1 MKIGQIVAV
10 IGALIVI
17 IAGIGPVQNFGGFPL
32 YDVVYEGKVALLC
45 DTGIGN
51 LIRLLAGLVFLVA
64 IYGFFFRKLKQ
75 AALINV
81 MFASAALALFVYIC
95 FRAPLLYRE
104 VLDLPFDE
112 SGSFTGFMRAGTAF
126 YMLWAGCLLW
136 LFGCLKTISAE
147 PKYSK
152 GTQFL
157 RVALLWKDT
166 IINERIF
173 SEGESVTVG
182 SHLKNMFPLPA
193 SFSKMT
199 LIRHRGGRKD
209 SYWVGLSDK
218 LEGRVTIDGK
228 TEAIADYVKK
238 YTSGTSGTNYASI
251 KPGDSGVFRFG
262 DLSLFFQFTEPAVAK
277 TRSSILAFDKGIA
290 SSALLSAAIQIS
302 ILLAMVISPRP
313 LTVKVKSKDEL
324 RSFIKIDVKMD
335 QKKKERQKKEEME
348 EQKRKELEEEKIEE
362 EKLEEEIED
371 TPAVEQ
377 KLQDA
382 GDPLKKALEV
392 EKKDEEFKPMKEGHI
407 GKDAK
412 RDSKL
417 AKELKKKGVIAVL
430 DSKMKRN
437 TSLSKL
443 LGKDRNLAVK
453 NVVWGEDGQYALANE
468 GDSDFSYMGSSG
480 GTGDYGGGG
489 GFGGAG
495 GFGGGGG
502 GFGGGGAFG
511 LGGMGGLGG
520 GLPGGIGG
528 GDAKRSGRMALA
540 SLKDRNRKRASRVK
554 LGSGSMGQ
562 FCKKADVQRKVRGR
576 AAAIRACY
584 EMQLQMKPDLAGKVT
599 VQWIIDLTGRVRGVK
614 VVQNSTK
621 NKKLANCMKKILGKI
636 HFQPPKGGMCIIR
649 WPFVFS
655 PGL

>member
-1 MKIGQIVAV
+1 MRIGQIIAV
-10 IGALIVI
+10 VGALIVI
-17 IAGIGPVQNFGGFPL
+17 AGGAGFPI
-32 YDVVYEGKVALLC
+32 YDIVYEGKKAMLLEAGLGMGVLALAALIIPVAL
-45 DTGIGN
+45 
-51 LIRLLAGLVFLVA
+51 F
-64 IYGFFFRKLKQ
+64 GFYFRKYKQ
-75 AALINV
+75 AALLNV
-81 MFASAALALFVYIC
+81 IFASGALGLLVYIG
-95 FRAPLLYRE
+95 FRAPFMFQE
-104 VLDLPFDE
+104 AHQLPFDE
-112 SGSFTGFMRAGTAF
+112 SGSFTGFMRADVGF
-126 YMLWAGCLLW
+126 HLLWAGGLVA
-136 LFGCLKTISAE
+136 LFGSLKTISAE
-147 PKYSK
+147 AKYKK

-157 RVALLWKDT
+157 RVAFLWKDT
-166 IINERIF
+166 IIRERIF
-173 SEGESVTVG
+173 SEGEAVTVG
-182 SHLKNMFPLPA
+182 SHLKNMFPLPTD
-193 SFSKMT
+193 FSKLT
-199 LIRHRGGRKD
+199 LIKHKGGRSD
-209 SYWVGLSDK
+209 RYWVALNSK
-218 LEGRVTIDGK
+218 IEGRVTVDGK
-228 TEAIADYVKK
+228 TETVIDYKQKYTSNTSGTDYVKI
-238 YTSGTSGTNYASI
+238 A
-251 KPGDSGVFRFG
+251 PGDSGVFKFN
-262 DLSLFFQFTEPAVAK
+262 DLSVYFQFTEPAVAK
-277 TRSSILAFDKGIA
+277 TRASLLAFDKGIA
-290 SSALLSAAIQIS
+290 SSAMLSAAIQIS
-302 ILLAMVISPRP
+302 VLLAMVVAPRP
-313 LTVKVKSKDEL
+313 IGVKVKTKEEL
-324 RSFIKIDVKMD
+324 KRFIKIDVKRD
-335 QKKKERQKKEEME
+335 QKKKERQKKEEE
-348 EQKRKELEEEKIEE
+348 LKKEQEKVIEEKIEE

-377 KLQDA
+377 KLEDA

-392 EKKDEEFKPMKEGHI
+392 EKKDEEFKQMKEGHI

-528 GDAKRSGRMALA
+528 ADAKRSGRMALA
-540 SLKDRNRKRASRVK
+540 SLKGRDRKRASKVK

-562 FCKKADVQRKVRGR
+562 FCKKGDVQRKVRGR

-584 EMQLQMKPDLAGKVT
+584 EMQLQMKPDLKGKVT
-599 VQWIIDLTGRVRGVK
+599 VQWIIDLTGRVKGVK
-614 VVQNSTK
+614 VVQNTSSS
-621 NKKLANCMKKILGKI
+621 KKLAKCMSKILGKI

-655 PGL
+655 PGI